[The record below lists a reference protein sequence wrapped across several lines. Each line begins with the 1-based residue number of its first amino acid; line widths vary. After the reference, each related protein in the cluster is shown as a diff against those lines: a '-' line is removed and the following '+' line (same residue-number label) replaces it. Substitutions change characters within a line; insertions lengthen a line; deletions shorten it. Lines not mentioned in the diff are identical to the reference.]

1 MKKYSYEEALHR
13 AAALCSMTEKSET
26 DIHRKLLEWGLENS
40 DCEQVLL
47 YLKKENFINEERF
60 AKAFV
65 KDKFRFNHWG
75 RIKISTH
82 LRALGISSE
91 HISNAMQEIDDE
103 EYAKMLDEIVEKK
116 RKTIK
121 NGTDYEIRAKLLRH
135 ALSRGFEY
143 DLVASKLNI

>member
-1 MKKYSYEEALHR
+1 MQDFFLKASYY
-13 AAALCSMTEKSET
+13 CSLSEHCIQKVREKLVQWDTPKEFI
-26 DIHRKLLEWGLENS
+26 DPIIDKLLE
-40 DCEQVLL
+40 DD
-47 YLKKENFINEERF
+47 YINEERF
-60 AKAFV
+60 ARAFV

-91 HISNAMQEIDDE
+91 NIATAMQEIGDE

-116 RKTIK
+116 RKSIK

-143 DLVASKLNI
+143 ELIASKLNI

>member
-1 MKKYSYEEALHR
+1 MQDFFLKASYY
-13 AAALCSMTEKSET
+13 CSLSEHCIQKVREKLVQWET
-26 DIHRKLLEWGLENS
+26 PKEFIDPIIDKLLE
-40 DCEQVLL
+40 DD
-47 YLKKENFINEERF
+47 YINEERF
-60 AKAFV
+60 ARAFV

-91 HISNAMQEIDDE
+91 NIATAMQEIDDE

-116 RKTIK
+116 RKSIK

-143 DLVASKLNI
+143 EIIASKLNI

>member
-1 MKKYSYEEALHR
+1 MQDFFLKASYY
-13 AAALCSMTEKSET
+13 CSLSEHCIQKAREKLVQWET
-26 DIHRKLLEWGLENS
+26 PKEFIDPIIEKLLEE
-40 DCEQVLL
+40 D
-47 YLKKENFINEERF
+47 YINEERF
-60 AKAFV
+60 ARAFV

-91 HISNAMQEIDDE
+91 NIATAMQEIGDE

-116 RKTIK
+116 RKSIK

-143 DLVASKLNI
+143 EIIASKLNI

>member
-1 MKKYSYEEALHR
+1 MQDFFLKASYY
-13 AAALCSMTEKSET
+13 CSLSEHCIQKVREKLVQWET
-26 DIHRKLLEWGLENS
+26 PKEFIDPIIDKLLE
-40 DCEQVLL
+40 DD
-47 YLKKENFINEERF
+47 YINEERF
-60 AKAFV
+60 ARAFV

-82 LRALGISSE
+82 LRALSISSE
-91 HISNAMQEIDDE
+91 HISTAMQEIGDE

-116 RKTIK
+116 RKSIK

>member
-1 MKKYSYEEALHR
+1 MEDFFLKASYY
-13 AAALCSMTEKSET
+13 CSLSEHCIQKVREKLMQWET
-26 DIHRKLLEWGLENS
+26 PKEYINPIIDKLLE
-40 DCEQVLL
+40 DD
-47 YLKKENFINEERF
+47 YINEERF
-60 AKAFV
+60 ARAFV

-91 HISNAMQEIDDE
+91 NIATAMQEIDDE
-103 EYAKMLDEIVEKK
+103 EYEKMLDEIVEKK
-116 RKTIK
+116 RKSIK

-143 DLVASKLNI
+143 EIIASKLNI

>member
-1 MKKYSYEEALHR
+1 MEEFFLKASYYCSLSEHCIKKVRDKLVQWE
-13 AAALCSMTEKSET
+13 TPSEFI
-26 DIHRKLLEWGLENS
+26 DPIIEKLLEQ
-40 DCEQVLL
+40 D
-47 YLKKENFINEERF
+47 YINEERF
-60 AKAFV
+60 ARAFV

-91 HISNAMQEIDDE
+91 NIAKAMDEIDED
-103 EYAKMLDEIVEKK
+103 EYAEILDEIVEKK

-121 NGTDYEIRAKLLRH
+121 KGTDLEVRAKLLRH

-143 DLVASKLNI
+143 EIIVSKLNI

>member
-1 MKKYSYEEALHR
+1 MQDFFLKASYY
-13 AAALCSMTEKSET
+13 CSLSEHCIQKVREKLVQWET
-26 DIHRKLLEWGLENS
+26 PKEFIDPIIDKLLE
-40 DCEQVLL
+40 DD
-47 YLKKENFINEERF
+47 YINEERF
-60 AKAFV
+60 ARAFV

-82 LRALGISSE
+82 LRTLGISSE
-91 HISNAMQEIDDE
+91 NIATAMQEIGDE
-103 EYAKMLDEIVEKK
+103 EYAKMLDEIVGKK

-143 DLVASKLNI
+143 ELIASKLNI

>member
-1 MKKYSYEEALHR
+1 MQDFFLKASYY
-13 AAALCSMTEKSET
+13 CSLSEHCIQKVREKLVQWET
-26 DIHRKLLEWGLENS
+26 PKEFIDPIIDKLLE
-40 DCEQVLL
+40 DD
-47 YLKKENFINEERF
+47 YINEERF
-60 AKAFV
+60 ARAFV

-91 HISNAMQEIDDE
+91 NIATAMQEIDDE

-116 RKTIK
+116 RKSIK

>member
-1 MKKYSYEEALHR
+1 MEEFFIKASYYCSLSEHCVKKVK
-13 AAALCSMTEKSET
+13 EKLVQWET
-26 DIHRKLLEWGLENS
+26 PKEYIDPIIDKLLE
-40 DCEQVLL
+40 DD
-47 YLKKENFINEERF
+47 YINEERF
-60 AKAFV
+60 AKSFV

-91 HISNAMQEIDDE
+91 NIATAMQEIGDE
-103 EYAKMLDEIVEKK
+103 EYTKMLDEIVEKK

-121 NGTDYEIRAKLLRH
+121 KGTDYEIRAKLLRH

-143 DLVASKLNI
+143 DIVATKLNI

>member
-1 MKKYSYEEALHR
+1 MQEFFLKASYYCSLSEHCTQKVREKLVQWETPKEFIQPIIDRLVEE
-13 AAALCSMTEKSET
+13 
-26 DIHRKLLEWGLENS
+26 D
-40 DCEQVLL
+40 
-47 YLKKENFINEERF
+47 YINEERF
-60 AKAFV
+60 ARAFV

-75 RIKISTH
+75 RIKITTH

-91 HISNAMQEIDDE
+91 NIATAMQEIGDE

-116 RKTIK
+116 RKSIK

>member
-1 MKKYSYEEALHR
+1 MQDFFLKASYY
-13 AAALCSMTEKSET
+13 CSLSEHCIQKVREKLVQWDTPKEFI
-26 DIHRKLLEWGLENS
+26 DPIIDKLLE
-40 DCEQVLL
+40 DD
-47 YLKKENFINEERF
+47 YINEERF
-60 AKAFV
+60 AGAFV

-91 HISNAMQEIDDE
+91 NIATAMQEIGDE
-103 EYAKMLDEIVEKK
+103 EYAKMLDEIVGKK
-116 RKTIK
+116 RKSIK

-143 DLVASKLNI
+143 ELIASKLNI